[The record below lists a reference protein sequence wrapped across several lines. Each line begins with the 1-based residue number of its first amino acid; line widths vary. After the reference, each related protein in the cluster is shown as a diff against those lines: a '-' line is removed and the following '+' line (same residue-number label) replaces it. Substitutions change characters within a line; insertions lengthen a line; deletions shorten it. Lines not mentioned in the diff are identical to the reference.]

1 MNWTVSKL
9 RAKCRELSIGTQGT
23 KQVLIDRINISV
35 LKAFD
40 VRTFRGYSS
49 DKNIYVQISEIS
61 INGFISLIKSFAFVD
76 SKYLSV
82 EQVADIRHW
91 IFTEAR
97 LKLYLK
103 HDGRFFDVCQPDGTC
118 SWQLIDIMTRRGAH
132 NIKERDSCLKKANMN
147 YDDGDV
153 KAKLITRANEWVAHV
168 QGLNI
173 VDDQKK
179 QFFQQKASAYISY
192 ISNFNR
198 CKKNSLRLKSQ
209 DWLHSDAIRLLA
221 NPEYPFALFLPEVED
236 NTNVDYLLLDT
247 ITDIHDNCRSFRYDA
262 LNKMCSNPNLSCMRD
277 GHAYPLPSSEA
288 YQERLSESIDSLL
301 NKLRSCEIVDILR
314 FHESVLSIKA
324 LKHAECNTNK
334 TLPILVNSSEEELS
348 ESTYCSGNNVRSLL
362 FVICVLDLSYSMP

>member
-103 HDGRFFDVCQPDGTC
+103 HDGRFF
-118 SWQLIDIMTRRGAH
+118 
-132 NIKERDSCLKKANMN
+132 
-147 YDDGDV
+147 
-153 KAKLITRANEWVAHV
+153 
-168 QGLNI
+168 
-173 VDDQKK
+173 
-179 QFFQQKASAYISY
+179 
-192 ISNFNR
+192 
-198 CKKNSLRLKSQ
+198 
-209 DWLHSDAIRLLA
+209 
-221 NPEYPFALFLPEVED
+221 
-236 NTNVDYLLLDT
+236 
-247 ITDIHDNCRSFRYDA
+247 
-262 LNKMCSNPNLSCMRD
+262 
-277 GHAYPLPSSEA
+277 
-288 YQERLSESIDSLL
+288 
-301 NKLRSCEIVDILR
+301 
-314 FHESVLSIKA
+314 
-324 LKHAECNTNK
+324 
-334 TLPILVNSSEEELS
+334 
-348 ESTYCSGNNVRSLL
+348 
-362 FVICVLDLSYSMP
+362 